1 MTNTQTTSI
10 QKYLDSSLEVLKKF
24 HLAPSRAE
32 SQLVVIL
39 NDVVSVDEAKVLAI
53 AQTVKYSED
62 FNEMVRE
69 NISEMHV
76 GERYSEINDLF
87 TSIREDSKR
96 LIRQEEDEKLD
107 AGEKLEN
114 LWVSI
119 TRGST
124 HNRFNKIRSTYH
136 AVSNDAKQQL
146 NNEDA
151 ILNGYL
157 DFRQALKSAEILSRQ
172 VFEQQ
177 TIKVEESRQAL
188 ETAAKAV
195 EEYKTSDSHK
205 SELELKRDEAIR
217 EHEKQEKIYQLFK
230 DVSEDLN
237 QSYNVGETIIAK
249 LKQTH
254 NLKDQLY
261 RGGVSFFGTNEN
273 IFTFLD
279 ATYTS
284 QRGLHEQTRAL
295 EALENGTNK
304 SLEDIAEFGGKIEE
318 EAIRVGYGS
327 TYKVESVKKLVD
339 AIVSYQ
345 ENSRKLIEEERNK
358 SARSAKEIEVIV
370 EEGKKRSIEIIS
382 RYEKKAA

>member
-1 MTNTQTTSI
+1 MTNPQTTSI

-32 SQLVVIL
+32 SQLVAIL
-39 NDVVSVDEAKVLAI
+39 NDVISVDEAKVLAI

-69 NISEMHV
+69 NISEMNV

-96 LIRQEEDEKLD
+96 LIRQEEDGKLD
-107 AGEKLEN
+107 VKEKLEN
-114 LWVSI
+114 FWVQI

-136 AVSNDAKQQL
+136 EVSNDAKQQL
-146 NNEDA
+146 NSEDA

-157 DFRQALKSAEILSRQ
+157 DFRQALKSAEILSKQ

-177 TIKVEESRQAL
+177 TIKVEESRQTL
-188 ETAAKAV
+188 EAAAKAV
-195 EEYKTSDSHK
+195 EEYKTADSHK

-295 EALENGTNK
+295 EELKDGANK
-304 SLEDIAEFGGKIEE
+304 GLEDIAEFGGKIEDA
-318 EAIRVGYGS
+318 AIKAGYGS

-345 ENSRKLIEEERNK
+345 ENSRKLIEEQRDE
-358 SARSAKEIEVIV
+358 SAKSAKEIEVIV